1 MTLKKYL
8 HFIPINVFIEVKYE
22 KPGFWKGE
30 NIMNKS
36 NESMT
41 LIVFSNDMDKAMS
54 AFILATGVAS
64 TGMKVTMFFT
74 FWGLSLLR
82 KKHYIRKGKTL
93 IERMFGI
100 MLPKGADGTK
110 LSKINFFGIG
120 TLLMKSIMRKK
131 KIPQLE
137 DLMNMAVSLN
147 VKIIACTTS
156 MEIMGIKQD
165 ELIDNID
172 IGGVA
177 TYIGEARESAVS
189 LFI

>member
-1 MTLKKYL
+1 
-8 HFIPINVFIEVKYE
+8 
-22 KPGFWKGE
+22 
-30 NIMNKS
+30 
-36 NESMT
+36 
-41 LIVFSNDMDKAMS
+41 
-54 AFILATGVAS
+54 
-64 TGMKVTMFFT
+64 
-74 FWGLSLLR
+74 
-82 KKHYIRKGKTL
+82 
-93 IERMFGI
+93 
-100 MLPKGADGTK
+100 
-110 LSKINFFGIG
+110 
-120 TLLMKSIMRKK
+120 MRKK